1 MSLEVKK
8 RKPRWDLLSE
18 DLVRCAPR
26 ITARAYAEA
35 ELVALEL
42 LDARPLTTDHLFK
55 VYDWAADIQGLFSEL
70 DALQAVVEVLTNG
83 ATKYPDHGWKDVK
96 DAENVYFSAL
106 MRHLVAYNKGE
117 THAPDSELHH
127 LAHVM
132 CNCMILAWHVNKRN
146 TA

>member
-8 RKPRWDLLSE
+8 LKPRWDLLTE
-18 DLVRCAPR
+18 GLNKCAPR
-26 ITARAYAEA
+26 ITSRAYQEA

-42 LDARPLTTDHLFK
+42 LDSRPLTIEQLFR
-55 VYDWAADIQGLFSEL
+55 VYDWSADIQGFYTEL
-70 DALQAVVEVLTNG
+70 TALQAVVEVLTNG

-96 DAENVYFSAL
+96 DAENVYFSAM
-106 MRHLVAYNKGE
+106 MRHLVAFNNDE
-117 THAPDSELHH
+117 THAPDSGLHH